1 MANGDFSVQQ
11 LVADVRRRAMIP
23 NSTQVLTDADI
34 TGFLNDEMWEYI
46 VPMLMA
52 TTEEYL
58 VAEKDLGVPASTVID
73 LEDQD
78 VFTGGV
84 IGLKIRDVQV
94 QSGNA
99 WISLPRI
106 EPEREGQQ
114 FFASNATQGYMFRG
128 SKIHLVPVNQ
138 TPGAAIRV
146 LYYKRPDAL
155 IQTPAS
161 LGSYGATAYNA
172 PLYEGQAFPVLLT
185 FYQANAAT
193 TLTWLLENGSYY
205 GYIDIYNGDGIL
217 AGTSVRIR
225 RGAGVQGQLA
235 YIDTAA
241 DANNLNFTLWPP
253 VTASGTIRA
262 TQARPQI
269 PQDLCPLLIQR
280 AVYRCLDALGDSRS
294 EAAAASAERT
304 RVTCIQL
311 ISPRGEGSARV
322 IINYNGPGWTYRRRP
337 YSMR

>member
-73 LEDQD
+73 LEDQT

-146 LYYKRPDAL
+146 LYYKRPTAL
-155 IQTPAS
+155 VSGSTTQTP
-161 LGSYGATAYNA
+161 G
-172 PLYEGQAFPVLLT
+172 
-185 FYQANAAT
+185 
-193 TLTWLLENGSYY
+193 
-205 GYIDIYNGDGIL
+205 
-217 AGTSVRIR
+217 
-225 RGAGVQGQLA
+225 
-235 YIDTAA
+235 
-241 DANNLNFTLWPP
+241 
-253 VTASGTIRA
+253 
-262 TQARPQI
+262 I

-280 AVYRCLDALGDSRS
+280 AVYRCLDALGDSRA